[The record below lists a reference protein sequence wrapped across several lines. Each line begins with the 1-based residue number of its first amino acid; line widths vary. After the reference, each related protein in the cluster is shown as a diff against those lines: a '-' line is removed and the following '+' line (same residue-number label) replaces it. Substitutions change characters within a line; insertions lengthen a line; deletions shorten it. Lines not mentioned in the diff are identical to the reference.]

1 MKIVYFIRH
10 AKAVHDGTAD
20 FDRGLEER
28 GFSDARL
35 MSEHLKE
42 KNVKFDKIISS
53 PSKRTMMTAQIF
65 AQVLGHGK
73 KIKAVKELYASSP
86 GRIIS
91 VLNDVKDKHDCVAI
105 VGHNE
110 EITEVCGLLSDET
123 LGHMPT
129 SGVCALSFNTASW
142 ADVEIGSGKM
152 IYFNSPKRVKKYK
165 KHWEF

>member
-10 AKAVHDGTAD
+10 AKAVHDGTPD

-35 MSEHLKE
+35 MAEHLKE

-73 KIKAVKELYASSP
+73 NIKEVKELYASST

-91 VLNDVKDKHDCVAI
+91 VLNDIKDKHGCVAI

-110 EITEVCGLLSDET
+110 EITEVCRLLSDEA
-123 LGHMPT
+123 LGHIPT
-129 SGVCALSFNTASW
+129 SGVCAIAFKVASW

-152 IYFNSPKRVKKYK
+152 IYFDSPKKGKKI
-165 KHWEF
+165 

>member
-10 AKAVHDGTAD
+10 AKAVHDGTPD

-35 MSEHLKE
+35 MAEHLKE

-73 KIKAVKELYASSP
+73 NIKEVKELYASST

-91 VLNDVKDKHDCVAI
+91 VLNDVKDKHGCVAV

-110 EITEVCGLLSDET
+110 EITEVCELLSNEA
-123 LGHMPT
+123 LGHIPT
-129 SGVCALSFNTASW
+129 SGVCAITFKSASW
-142 ADVEIGSGKM
+142 AHVEISSGKI
-152 IYFNSPKRVKKYK
+152 IY
-165 KHWEF
+165 